1 MLRFCHRVAYI
12 YRYFNV
18 YQHCSMFI
26 VHVSCSEKY
35 HYEATWTNSRITWL
49 WQTIYTYGQGC
60 GSENLISYSDPQ
72 KRSISNSGFGFRQNF
87 KSLIWKKL
95 LFEQKLKLSSL
106 NLNKFVPTYLLDCG
120 RLHNYSEET
129 LPPSAYILITNYYYY
144 ILVFLFITSFI
155 RFEVKVYHDTDLNI
169 ITFVPL
175 NPNPY

>member
-1 MLRFCHRVAYI
+1 MPQSCI
-12 YRYFNV
+12 YLQVFQCVPTLFNV
-18 YQHCSMFI
+18 HCSCI
-26 VHVSCSEKY
+26 LQREIS
-35 HYEATWTNSRITWL
+35 L
-49 WQTIYTYGQGC
+49 WSYLNKFKNNMALANHIYSQGC
-60 GSENLISYSDPQ
+60 GSENLILYSDPQ

-87 KSLIWKKL
+87 KSSIWKKL

-144 ILVFLFITSFI
+144 ILVFLFITSFV

>member
-49 WQTIYTYGQGC
+49 WQTIYTARDVDLKIWFRTLIHKNDRFRILDSDSGKILKVQ
-60 GSENLISYSDPQ
+60 SE
-72 KRSISNSGFGFRQNF
+72 
-87 KSLIWKKL
+87 KKL

-144 ILVFLFITSFI
+144 ILFFLFITSFV